1 MDVEKARGV
10 VRELETLADHVAELD
25 RDLRFRHVTPPGED
39 QVSRNVAD
47 QSDRMLT
54 AGRAYLASLH
64 NDLLDAVA
72 ALRVQIDAYE
82 DGDQRNAARL

>member
-1 MDVEKARGV
+1 
-10 VRELETLADHVAELD
+10 LETLADHVAELD